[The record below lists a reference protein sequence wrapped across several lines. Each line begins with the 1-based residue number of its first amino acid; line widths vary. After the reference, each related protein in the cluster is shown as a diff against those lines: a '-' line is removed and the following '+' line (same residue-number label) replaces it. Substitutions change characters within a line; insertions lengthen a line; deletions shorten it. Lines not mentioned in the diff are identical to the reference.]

1 MKVLLLNY
9 VALKSKELFTKKF
22 NKFGTKFSEGE
33 KETNSLV
40 NNLETF
46 NQKLETVL
54 IRNSNRNQKKI
65 EKKDPKN

>member
-54 IRNSNRNQKKI
+54 IRNSNRNQ
-65 EKKDPKN
+65 

>member
-46 NQKLETVL
+46 NQKLEAVL
-54 IRNSNRNQKKI
+54 IRNSNRNQ
-65 EKKDPKN
+65 

>member
-9 VALKSKELFTKKF
+9 VALKSKELFTKQF

-46 NQKLETVL
+46 N
-54 IRNSNRNQKKI
+54 
-65 EKKDPKN
+65 

>member
-9 VALKSKELFTKKF
+9 IALKSKELFTKKF

-33 KETNSLV
+33 KETNSSV

-54 IRNSNRNQKKI
+54 IRNSNRNQ
-65 EKKDPKN
+65 